1 MRKGEHRMIAPSTNP
16 KRKRGVRPALTLLE
30 VVIALAIF
38 LLAMTVF
45 SQMLL
50 RNGEIARDIQRQ
62 NLATRLCQSKLA
74 EVVAGVVPLSSQ
86 GDVPF
91 VEEPDYTWSLTAD
104 NGSVAGLWNV
114 TVNVAR
120 QQTDSGNPIQ
130 CSLAQMVLDP
140 SIIGSTQ
147 DAPAVS
153 GTAANTDNSAS
164 AATPAA
170 AATPTATPAAAPTP
184 SKAATPTPSK
194 AAAPNPT
201 SGPTPVKG
209 K

>member
-1 MRKGEHRMIAPSTNP
+1 MIAPLICVRSTSP
-16 KRKRGVRPALTLLE
+16 KRKRGVRRPALTLLE

-50 RNGEIARDIQRQ
+50 RNGEIARDIKRQ

-86 GDVPF
+86 GDGSF
-91 VEEPDYTWSLTAD
+91 DEEPDYTWSLTAD

-130 CSLAQMVLDP
+130 CSLTQMVLDP
-140 SIIGSTQ
+140 SIVGSTQ
-147 DAPAVS
+147 DAPSVS
-153 GTAANTDNSAS
+153 GTAASSGDSAS
-164 AATPAA
+164 PGAATAAAAAAPAATPAA
-170 AATPTATPAAAPTP
+170 KSTP
-184 SKAATPTPSK
+184 S
-194 AAAPNPT
+194 PT
-201 SGPTPVKG
+201 SGSKPAKG